1 VVGEVSPDGDWCYR
15 RGVKKILRSA
25 PVQHGFAWF
34 LARFIS
40 LLNRC
45 QSWRV
50 VGEENLRLAAGEEV
64 LIAVFWHE
72 TLPAIPILLRQARR
86 LGMVKPCV
94 VLASRHRDGQLIGN
108 IMVNLGMEQVAGSTS
123 KGGAAGL
130 RGLITALAAG
140 KHVALTPD
148 GPRGPRRVAAPGV
161 AQLAALTGARV
172 LPCGAATTR
181 AVTLKSWDKMRVT
194 LPFGRGTLVVG
205 APITVPPGDWQ
216 AGLAEINAALIA
228 VQEAAAG

>member
-1 VVGEVSPDGDWCYR
+1 M
-15 RGVKKILRSA
+15 KNFLRSA
-25 PVQHGFAWF
+25 PVQNF
-34 LARFIS
+34 LAWALAGFVSLIS
-40 LLNRC
+40 HC
-45 QSWRV
+45 QRWRV
-50 VGEENLRLAAGEEV
+50 IGKEHLRLATNPEP

-72 TLPAIPILLRQARR
+72 TLPAIPILLRQARA

-130 RGLITALAAG
+130 RGLARALEAG

-148 GPRGPRRVAAPGV
+148 GPRGPRRIAAPGV

-172 LPCGAATTR
+172 LPCGVYTSR
-181 AVTLKSWDKMRVT
+181 GITLNSWDRMRVA

-205 APITVPPGDWQ
+205 APITVPRDDWE

-228 VQEAAAG
+228 VQELAAQ